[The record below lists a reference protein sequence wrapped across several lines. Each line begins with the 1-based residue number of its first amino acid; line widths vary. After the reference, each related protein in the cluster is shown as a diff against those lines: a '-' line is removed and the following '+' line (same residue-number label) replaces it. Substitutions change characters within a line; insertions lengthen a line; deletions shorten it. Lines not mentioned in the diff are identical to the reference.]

1 MTQTLSKTTV
11 ESKAVLARML
21 ATENLS
27 VEHNPKAETAYFDI
41 ENRKLVFPCWEGMTD
56 HLYDMLAG
64 HETAHALFTPAGEA
78 ALFEAIKAVDP
89 RPEAA
94 SAVKGYLNIVED
106 ARIERLVKEKYP
118 GLRRTFFLAYQD
130 LVKSDIMAP
139 AVHQIATLRLIDRAN
154 MHYKVGTFVN
164 VPFTDEELR
173 LVKRMATTKTFEDVV
188 ALARDLWQYEKD
200 EKKKQEE
207 EQKQQESQ
215 QGSSAS
221 SPEGEEG
228 EESDA
233 SGSDSQQQE
242 NGEENKGKGKS
253 KKTEGEEKPSE
264 ENSGGGNS
272 TPNNGQETEGG
283 EGDNSPNSGGEPMP
297 EESKTDGMLN
307 EYSKSKRN
315 EKANYFVTADLP
327 KFNTAKGIIPAS
339 TVVPM
344 LVECGEK
351 NNGLKFFTEWK
362 ERNAESVAVLCRE
375 FERRRAAEAA
385 SRTSMSDSGTIDVN
399 RLWSYRV
406 SDEIFRQYA
415 NVKNGQSHGI
425 QVFVDFSGSMSGIM
439 YETLSQMVS
448 LAAFC
453 RRMNIPFDVYAF
465 TDGLPTQWLTD
476 VDGETLRTMG
486 SEVYNKEMSPWIQT
500 EKTMRMSHTHFRLV
514 HLLTSGL
521 SERNFRMAVGG
532 MLAIVSRAV
541 ADSDW
546 GSGKANRSAAQLF
559 RLNGTPTN
567 QATLA
572 AMTIIPEF
580 RKKNNLQIV
589 HAVFLTDGE
598 SGDRFSGP
606 TKYENIYG
614 RSTVD
619 VYGYELRDSVTG
631 NTEKALNSYCATS
644 QNRALNHLL
653 AKRIPGCNVIGISL
667 CPTREFRTKMS
678 DGLAK
683 RKNRYGFDAEMEAA
697 KVKGFCE
704 AEDCYG
710 YTKWFGMNAPHLD
723 SNDYFMG
730 ITDDAPKAVLT
741 KAFAKTIKQGTMNR
755 LLLSRFVDLIANHGA
770 KKN

>member
-1 MTQTLSKTTV
+1 MTATLSKATV

-27 VEHNPKAETAYFDI
+27 VEHNPKAETAYFDVQ
-41 ENRKLVFPCWEGMTD
+41 NRKLVFPCWEGMTD

-130 LVKSDIMAP
+130 LVKSDLMAP
-139 AVHQIATLRLIDRAN
+139 AVNQIATLRLIDRAN
-154 MHYKVGTFVN
+154 MHYKVGTFVD
-164 VPFTDEELR
+164 VPFTEAEFGM
-173 LVKRMATTKTFEDVV
+173 VERMASTKTFDDVV
-188 ALARDLWQYEKD
+188 ALAREMWEYEKE
-200 EKKKQEE
+200 EKKKQEQE
-207 EQKQQESQ
+207 EQQSQ
-215 QGSSAS
+215 SQKTEAS
-221 SPEGEEG
+221 QDNEGE
-228 EESDA
+228 
-233 SGSDSQQQE
+233 
-242 NGEENKGKGKS
+242 
-253 KKTEGEEKPSE
+253 
-264 ENSGGGNS
+264 
-272 TPNNGQETEGG
+272 GQGG
-283 EGDNSPNSGGEPMP
+283 EGESSGEQQQSEETAEGTKPTEKKPAEEKKGQGKPEAQESASESSEESKGSGNSSDSEGSDPMP
-297 EESKTDGMLN
+297 EASKTDGMLN
-307 EYSKSKRN
+307 EYSRSKTNKRA
-315 EKANYFVTADLP
+315 KYFVTADLP
-327 KFNTAKGIIPAS
+327 KFNVQKGVIPAS
-339 TVVPM
+339 VVIPM
-344 LVECGEK
+344 MVELGEN
-351 NNGLKFFTEWK
+351 NNGLAEFTEWK
-362 ERNAESVAVLCRE
+362 NRNAESVAVLCRE

-385 SRTSMSDSGTIDVN
+385 SRTSMSDSGAIDVN

-425 QVFVDFSGSMSGIM
+425 QVFVDFSGSMSGIL
-439 YETLSQMVS
+439 YETLSQMAS

-465 TDGLPTQWLTD
+465 TDGLNRNWISNATSEEWDKMTWQEREENTNAWEC
-476 VDGETLRTMG
+476 GKNTMQISG
-486 SEVYNKEMSPWIQT
+486 C
-500 EKTMRMSHTHFRLV
+500 HFRLV
-514 HLLTSGL
+514 HLLTSGM

-532 MLAIVSRAV
+532 MLAAASRKLA
-541 ADSDW
+541 SRYYY
-546 GSGKANRSAAQLF
+546 GPQSEEKNGAQLF

-598 SGDRFSGP
+598 AGDRFSGP
-606 TKYENIYG
+606 NENNFYSNNEIYG
-614 RSTVD
+614 YT
-619 VYGYELRDSVTG
+619 LRDSVTG
-631 NTEKALNSYCATS
+631 NMEKCEGSYCTTS

-653 AKRIPGCNVIGISL
+653 AKRGFNVIGISL
-667 CPTREFRTKMS
+667 CPTREFRSKMQ
-678 DGLAK
+678 DGQAK
-683 RKNRYGFDAEMEAA
+683 RKGNNYDNEMEAA
-697 KVKGFCE
+697 KTKGFCE

-723 SNDYFMG
+723 ENDYFVG
-730 ITDDAPKAVLT
+730 ITETAPKSVLT

-755 LLLSRFVDLIANHGA
+755 LLLSRFVDMIASHA
-770 KKN
+770 KKI